1 MTRPH
6 SLSIGLGLLLG
17 CAAAP
22 KAKQSPRPEQNV
34 ARPAPAAPA
43 ETKVFRSPDG
53 DFQLQYPASWELEP
67 STPDLKF
74 HARALFG
81 LVSANVTTEQLPPGT
96 TLDAFV
102 DNDLAQFSAYGIEV
116 KPPVERTTITLGGTP
131 AVRLG
136 IVARMPPRMN
146 LPVDLHFDLLAAVF
160 NGKGYAL
167 TCTTGNTAAAL
178 MKPVFDGIIASM
190 RFTK

>member
-1 MTRPH
+1 MARTH
-6 SLSIGLGLLLG
+6 SLSIGLALLLG

-22 KAKQSPRPEQNV
+22 KAKQAPRAEQNV
-34 ARPAPAAPA
+34 ARPAEAASA
-43 ETKVFRSPDG
+43 ATKVFESPDG

-81 LVSANVTTEQLPPGT
+81 LVSANVTTEQLRPGT

-102 DNDLAQFSAYGIEV
+102 DNDLAQVTNTMELKA
-116 KPPVERTTITLGGTP
+116 PVERTTITVGGTP

-136 IVARMPPRMN
+136 VVARMPPSMN
-146 LPVDLHFDLLAAVF
+146 VAVDVHFDVLAAVV

-167 TCTTGNTAAAL
+167 TCTTGNSAVAI
-178 MKPVFDGIIASM
+178 MKPVFDRIIASM